1 MSLDLAKLEKV
12 RDRGNKITARC
23 PACAESGNDSTGD
36 HLSIFPEGQ
45 YACLLYPAGDGNQHR
60 ARIYELAGIKDSRQ
74 AIVKT
79 APAKAGW
86 TALASAP
93 EAAPF
98 PLLKHFKH
106 GTPSAHWVYKTAEG
120 RIAGIIA
127 RLDIPATKD
136 GKAKKEI
143 WPITWCQDEA
153 GNTEWRPK
161 GMAEPC
167 PLYGLPF
174 TDGDGDDMVIVEGE
188 KCADAIRA
196 AGFPATTWAGG
207 SSATHK
213 TDWSPL
219 KGRIVYIWP
228 DNDEPGMK
236 AKDAIIRAL
245 SGIAAEIRV
254 VQIPDSKPVGWDAA
268 DTDDE
273 EIFQLI
279 DEAKI
284 VETASDEAPQNLEEQ
299 DPAERFYYD
308 GIRYHLD
315 TGREFVPL
323 DQKSVSRHM
332 KSWGSDPS
340 QIEAALCQIQID
352 RHIHFAGPLAGHPR
366 GLHTAGGVKLLATVS
381 PSIIK
386 AEPGTWET
394 LLAVLDGLLSDPD
407 AGEIQVK
414 TFLAWLKIARE
425 SLVTNR
431 RRPGQAMALAGPR
444 GSGKSLLIDITEQVL
459 GGRRANPYP
468 YFIGRTIF
476 SADLAGAE
484 LLAVDDEAGSTD
496 IRSRKTLA
504 ANIKSCLFA
513 GAVRIEGKNKTAF
526 TLRPCWRMVIA
537 LNDEPEALLVLPP
550 ITEDIGDKITLLR
563 CHKRPLPMPAHTL
576 EERDAFFAKL
586 REEIPAMLAW
596 LEAWEI
602 PNELREERCGV
613 KAYHHPA
620 ILSAL
625 HELSPEGHMMGLID
639 TAHAAGSL
647 PLPWLGTA
655 AELKAVL
662 CGIPQTSRDAER
674 LLSSWL
680 AAAGS
685 YLGKLE
691 GERVKRLPMV
701 NGIQRWRVLP
711 SGVVD

>member
-12 RDRGNKITARC
+12 RQSGGKTTARC
-23 PACAESGNDSTGD
+23 PACAETGNDIAGD
-36 HLSIFPEGQ
+36 HLFINPDGKFGCVLNQSTEGAGHRKRIFELVGEIKNSR
-45 YACLLYPAGDGNQHR
+45 PAT
-60 ARIYELAGIKDSRQ
+60 ARITS
-74 AIVKT
+74 
-79 APAKAGW
+79 AKPEW
-86 TALASAP
+86 TALPSAP

-98 PLLKHFKH
+98 PSLKHYKH
-106 GTPSAHWVYKTAEG
+106 GMPSAHWVYYTAEG
-120 RIAGIIA
+120 RIAGIVC
-127 RLDIPATKD
+127 RFDTPT
-136 GKAKKEI
+136 GKET
-143 WPITWCQDEA
+143 WPLTWCRDEA
-153 GNTEWRPK
+153 GNTDWRWK
-161 GMAEPC
+161 AMQEPR

-174 TDGDGDDMVIVEGE
+174 TDDDIVIVEGE
-188 KCADAIRA
+188 KCCDAVRA
-196 AGFPATTWAGG
+196 AGFPATTWSGG
-207 SSATHK
+207 SSAVHK

-219 KGRIVYIWP
+219 KGMTCYFWP

-236 AKDAIIRAL
+236 AKDVIIRAL

-254 VQIPDSKPVGWDAA
+254 VQIPDGRPVAWDAA

-273 EIFQLI
+273 EIHKLVE
-279 DEAKI
+279 EAVV
-284 VETASDEAPQNLEEQ
+284 VEAANNEASQKQEAQ
-299 DPAERFYYD
+299 DPATRFYYD
-308 GIRYHLD
+308 GTRYHLD
-315 TGREFVPL
+315 TEREFVPL
-323 DQKSVSRHM
+323 DQKSVARHM
-332 KSWGSDPS
+332 KSWGNDFS
-340 QIEAALCQIQID
+340 QIEAALCRIQTD

-386 AEPGTWET
+386 AKVGTWGT
-394 LLAVLDGLLSDPD
+394 LRAVLDGLLTDPD
-407 AGEIQVK
+407 SGKIQVEI
-414 TFLAWLKIARE
+414 FLAWLKIARE

-444 GSGKSLLIDITEQVL
+444 GSGKSLLIDITELTL

-468 YFIGRTIF
+468 YFTGRTIF

-526 TLRPCWRMVIA
+526 TLRPCWRMLMA

-563 CHKRPLPMPAHTL
+563 CHKRALPMPAHTL

-586 REEIPAMLAW
+586 HEEIPAMLAW

-602 PNELREERCGV
+602 PDELREERCGV

-625 HELSPEGHMMGLID
+625 HELSPEGHLVGLID
-639 TAHAAGSL
+639 TAHVAGSL
-647 PLPWLGTA
+647 PLPWSGTA
-655 AELKAVL
+655 AELKSIL
-662 CGIPQTSRDAER
+662 CGIPQTARDAEK
-674 LLSSWL
+674 LLGTWL
-680 AAAGS
+680 SATGS
-685 YLGKLE
+685 HLGKLE
-691 GERVKRLPMV
+691 GDRVERLPFR
-701 NGIQRWRVLP
+701 NGVQRWRILP
-711 SGVVD
+711 SGLVD